1 MQDFRDFE
9 DNSADKNLDYP
20 GRKEYD
26 SGMLVQH
33 FLKFC
38 VEEGRE
44 GDHGTVV
51 DGKKKE
57 VVVGILMEGVTS
69 MTRIRLHYDAGGPLL
84 TGPSGAG
91 GPIFG
96 KFSTKCCSF
105 SAVSVPIFASKY
117 AVLQHFSKST
127 RLSS

>member
-51 DGKKKE
+51 HGKKKE
-57 VVVGILMEGVTS
+57 VVVGILLMEGVTW
-69 MTRIRLHYDAGGPLL
+69 RYYDGGGPLWAP
-84 TGPSGAG
+84 GRKVKEGKEPGDVAG
-91 GPIFG
+91 DVWVYDGIIP
-96 KFSTKCCSF
+96 
-105 SAVSVPIFASKY
+105 
-117 AVLQHFSKST
+117 
-127 RLSS
+127 